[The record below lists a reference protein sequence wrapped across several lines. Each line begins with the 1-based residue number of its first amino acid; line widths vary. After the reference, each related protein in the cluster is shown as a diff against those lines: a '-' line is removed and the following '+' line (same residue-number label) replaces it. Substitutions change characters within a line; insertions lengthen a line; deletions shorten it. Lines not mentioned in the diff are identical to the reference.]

1 MRVLYLNYEWDPRES
16 TGAMTHIE
24 ELSRGLSA
32 LGHSVIVTNRHR
44 IDGASGNGPRPEG
57 GRRNRWGVLRSW
69 LTRYLHESAA
79 VWRAI
84 RGIREET
91 ELMWRERPDVVLT
104 RLSLHQFS
112 SLVAGRR
119 CGVPVVFE
127 VNAPAGFEY
136 RRYQAHYVLFPKFA
150 EWLEARM
157 LARADGMFVV
167 SELLKRHVIE
177 RGVAEDKIRVIPNG
191 ADVSR
196 FRPDVADPEVRKE
209 FGEGT
214 VIVGFVGSF
223 ARFHGIDHLRQAI
236 EFLAPRQPGA
246 RFLMVGSGELRGELE
261 EYCRTQGLSERV
273 RFTGHVPPEGVPGLM
288 AAADILLAPY
298 EAQDFFY
305 LSPIKIFEYMAAGRA
320 ILAARVGQVC
330 EVIEDG
336 VNGLLYD
343 PSAPES
349 FRDRLLQLVQDPDLR
364 RRLGESARRTIEERY
379 TWRMNI
385 EGVSALLEQVREKHR
400 AGKD

>member
-1 MRVLYLNYEWDPRES
+1 
-16 TGAMTHIE
+16 
-24 ELSRGLSA
+24 
-32 LGHSVIVTNRHR
+32 
-44 IDGASGNGPRPEG
+44 
-57 GRRNRWGVLRSW
+57 
-69 LTRYLHESAA
+69 
-79 VWRAI
+79 
-84 RGIREET
+84 
-91 ELMWRERPDVVLT
+91 
-104 RLSLHQFS
+104 
-112 SLVAGRR
+112 
-119 CGVPVVFE
+119 
-127 VNAPAGFEY
+127 
-136 RRYQAHYVLFPKFA
+136 
-150 EWLEARM
+150 
-157 LARADGMFVV
+157 
-167 SELLKRHVIE
+167 
-177 RGVAEDKIRVIPNG
+177 
-191 ADVSR
+191 
-196 FRPDVADPEVRKE
+196 
-209 FGEGT
+209 
-214 VIVGFVGSF
+214 
-223 ARFHGIDHLRQAI
+223 
-236 EFLAPRQPGA
+236 
-246 RFLMVGSGELRGELE
+246 
-261 EYCRTQGLSERV
+261 
-273 RFTGHVPPEGVPGLM
+273 M